1 VKTVIAVGRRKAA
14 LAKAVIRPGSGRVFV
29 NRRALQV
36 IEPELARLK
45 IMEPLVLAGDVAK
58 KVDIEVKVRGGGVI
72 GQAEAVRTAIARGLL
87 EYTGDQQLRERFK
100 QYDWTLVK
108 SDTRF
113 KEPKKPG
120 GPGARAKYQKSY
132 R

>member
-1 VKTVIAVGRRKAA
+1 MIAIGRRKRA
-14 LAKAVIRPGSGRVFV
+14 LAKAVVRSGSGRILINGKPVET
-29 NRRALQV
+29 
-36 IEPELARLK
+36 IEPELVRLK
-45 IMEPLVLAGDVAK
+45 IMEPLMLAPEAGR
-58 KVDIEVKVRGGGVI
+58 KVDIEVKVEGGGVM

-87 EYTGDQQLRERFK
+87 QFFEDQQLREKFK
-100 QYDWTLVK
+100 QYDWTFVK

-120 GPGARAKYQKSY
+120 GPGARAKFQKSY